1 MKLCTKVVL
10 IVILLGMQGFAYRLA
25 DYSPCVRSIGTEN
38 AYSKTLPFI
47 QGRGPGDQIGTTC
60 CDYQANGSFGQRI
73 DVDDLRQAHIVW
85 MWMDYPGQTTRYCA
99 WNLRYADGTYYGEI
113 QASPSWSGYVQM
125 DITRDL
131 DPYDQRTVI
140 AYHFNPGAG
149 YYSWI
154 DIDAGNGWGAWGGN
168 MNSPEVAEH
177 IWPYVAVANNNNFI
191 LATGDQTGDS
201 LHLYLTTDEGESWSY
216 IGGFD
221 SCTTLSQFVRASEK
235 RDTNK
240 VAFVHTQ
247 FITDTIAGGQMDN
260 DVWYVLSDD
269 GGITWGLHTNITNY
283 QPGDTVRAYCDVNAI
298 FDDNDYLHIVWA
310 GRRVDS
316 AGYWQASKIFHWDEF
331 NDTITVV
338 NSPSIYYNEPGGWW
352 IEGSAGGVGA
362 WRMPVDHPQLVSD
375 TTNGYLYCLWH
386 GNDDTTDVSAGGFF
400 NGEFYGAY
408 SSDYG
413 ITWSDY
419 VNLTNTRTPGAGPGY
434 CDDEDYM
441 TACPKVVTDSI
452 FITYIE
458 DKDAGNYTCNEGIAT
473 ENPVYCW
480 VFWTGLIR
488 TGIEEQ
494 NTVMPYNLS
503 LSCTPNPFSK
513 LINISFGIRHPDRI
527 THSSYGTGRVPSQG
541 DENPR
546 LSDGT
551 ESIELRIYDSC
562 GRLVKDFSLPTAY
575 CLVPTTIKWSGT
587 DQAGHPVPAGVYF
600 VELTAGDEIITRKVV
615 KLK

>member
-25 DYSPCVRSIGTEN
+25 DYRPCVKSIGTEHT
-38 AYSKTLPFI
+38 YTKTLPFT
-47 QGRGPGDQIGTTC
+47 QGRGPGDQIGTTWY
-60 CDYQANGSFGQRI
+60 DYQANGSYGQRI

-85 MWMDYPGQTTRYCA
+85 MKMDAGGTNRYVA
-99 WNLRYADGTYYGEI
+99 WNFRYSNGSYYGET
-113 QASPSWSGYVQM
+113 QASISWSGYVQM

-131 DPYDQRTVI
+131 DPDSQRTVI
-140 AYHFNPGAG
+140 AYHFDPGTG
-149 YYSWI
+149 YCSWI
-154 DIDAGNGWGAWGGN
+154 DIDAGNGWGAWGSN
-168 MNSPEVAEH
+168 MSEVAEH

-191 LATGDQTGDS
+191 LATGGQTSDS
-201 LHLYLTTDEGESWSY
+201 LHLYLITDEGGSY

-221 SCTTLSQFVRASEK
+221 SCACLSQFVRASER

-269 GGITWGLHTNITNY
+269 GGVTWGPHTNITNY
-283 QPGDTVRAYCDVNAI
+283 QSGDTVRAYCAVNAV

-316 AGYWQASKIFHWDEF
+316 AGYYEASKIFHWDEF

-352 IEGSAGGVGA
+352 IEGSAGSFGGH
-362 WRMPVDHPQLVSD
+362 MPADQPQLVSD

-386 GNDDTTDVSAGGFF
+386 GNDDTTDVSGAGYF
-400 NGEFYGAY
+400 NGEFYG
-408 SSDYG
+408 SHSTDYG

-419 VNLTNTRTPGAGPGY
+419 VNLTNTRSPGAGPGY
-434 CDDEDYM
+434 CNDEDYM

-452 FITYIE
+452 FVTYIE
-458 DKDAGNYTCNEGIAT
+458 DKDAGAYPSSEGIAT

-488 TGIEEQ
+488 TGIEEDQ
-494 NTVMPYNLS
+494 ASSSKFQEPILQII
-503 LSCTPNPFSK
+503 PNPFSK
-513 LINISFGIRHPDRI
+513 LINISFGIGPNAKGIEH
-527 THSSYGTGRVPSQG
+527 
-541 DENPR
+541 
-546 LSDGT
+546 GT
-551 ESIELRIYDSC
+551 EGMGLRIYDAS
-562 GRLVKDFSLPTAY
+562 GRVVKNFFLPTAY
-575 CLVPTTIKWSGT
+575 CVVPTTIKWSGT
-587 DQAGHPVPAGVYF
+587 DQTGQPVPAGVYF
-600 VELTAGDEIITRKVV
+600 VELIAGDEIITRKVI

>member
-1 MKLCTKVVL
+1 MKLFTRVVL

-25 DYSPCVRSIGTEN
+25 DYNPCVRSIGTEN
-38 AYSKTLPFI
+38 AYSKALPFI

-60 CDYQANGSFGQRI
+60 YDYQANGSFGQRI
-73 DVDDLRQAHIVW
+73 DVDDLRQAHIDW
-85 MWMDYPGQTTRYCA
+85 MWQDYPGQTTRYCA
-99 WNLRYADGTYYGEI
+99 WNFRYSNGAYYGEV
-113 QASPSWSGYVQM
+113 QASNSWSGYVQM

-131 DPYDQRTVI
+131 DPNMQRTVI
-140 AYHFNPGAG
+140 AYHWNAGPG

-154 DIDAGNGWGAWGGN
+154 DIDAGNGWGAWGSSVT
-168 MNSPEVAEH
+168 SPEVAEH
-177 IWPYVAVANNNNFI
+177 IWPYVAVANNNNII
-191 LATGDQTGDS
+191 LACGGQTGDS
-201 LHLYLTTDEGESWSY
+201 LHLYLTTNEGITWSY
-216 IGGFD
+216 VLSFD
-221 SCTTLSQFVRASEK
+221 SCATLSQFVRASEK

-269 GGITWGLHTNITNY
+269 GGVTWGPHINITNY
-283 QPGDTVRAYCDVNAI
+283 QPSDTVRAYCDVNAV

-316 AGYWQASKIFHWDEF
+316 AGYYQASKIFHWDEF

-352 IEGSAGGVGA
+352 IEGAAGGVGA
-362 WRMPVDHPQLVSD
+362 RRMPVDHPQLVSD

-400 NGEFYGAY
+400 NGEFYAAY

-452 FITYIE
+452 FITYVE
-458 DKDAGNYTCNEGIAT
+458 DKDAGAGVATTPEGELT
-473 ENPVYCW
+473 ENPVRCW

-488 TGIEEQ
+488 TGVEEDQ
-494 NTVMPYNLS
+494 ASSSKFQEPILQII
-503 LSCTPNPFSK
+503 PNPFSK
-513 LINISFGIRHPDRI
+513 LINISFGIGQRAEGQTLKIFDA
-527 THSSYGTGRVPSQG
+527 S
-541 DENPR
+541 
-546 LSDGT
+546 
-551 ESIELRIYDSC
+551 
-562 GRLVKDFSLPTAY
+562 GRLIKDFFLPTAY
-575 CLVPTTIKWSGT
+575 SSVPTTIKWSGT
-587 DQAGHPVPAGVYF
+587 DRFDRPVPAGVYF
-600 VELTAGDEIITRKVV
+600 VELTGGDESITEKVI
-615 KLK
+615 KLR

>member
-25 DYSPCVRSIGTEN
+25 DYNPCVRSIGTEN

-47 QGRGPGDQIGTTC
+47 QGRGPGDQIGTTW
-60 CDYQANGSFGQRI
+60 CDYQANGSYGQRI

-85 MWMDYPGQTTRYCA
+85 TKMDAGQTTRYIA
-99 WNLRYADGTYYGEI
+99 WNFRYSNGAYYGES
-113 QASPSWSGYVQM
+113 QASNSWSGYVQM

-131 DPYDQRTVI
+131 DPYMQRTVI

-154 DIDAGNGWGAWGGN
+154 DIDAGNGWGSWSN
-168 MNSPEVAEH
+168 NPSSPGISDH

-201 LHLYLTTDEGESWSY
+201 LHLYLTTDEGISWSY

-221 SCTTLSQFVRASEK
+221 SCATLSQFVRASEK

-269 GGITWGLHTNITNY
+269 GGITWGPHTNITNY
-283 QPGDTVRAYCDVNAI
+283 QPGDTVRAYCDVNAV

-316 AGYWQASKIFHWDEF
+316 AGYYEASKIFHWDEF

-352 IEGSAGGVGA
+352 IEGSAGSFGA
-362 WRMPVDHPQLVSD
+362 SHMPADQPQLVFD
-375 TTNGYLYCLWH
+375 TTNSYLYCLWH
-386 GNDDTTDVSAGGFF
+386 GNDDTTDVSAAGYF
-400 NGEFYGAY
+400 NGELYGAY
-408 SSDYG
+408 STDYG

-419 VNLTNTRTPGAGPGY
+419 VNLTNTRSPGAGPGY
-434 CDDEDYM
+434 CNDEDYM

-458 DKDAGNYTCNEGIAT
+458 DKDAGNYACYEGIAT

-488 TGIEEQ
+488 TGVEEEQ
-494 NTVMPYNLS
+494 GSSAKFQEPILKIS
-503 LSCTPNPFSK
+503 PNPFTTQCVVKIQAPESK
-513 LINISFGIRHPDRI
+513 NQIDLNIYDAS
-527 THSSYGTGRVPSQG
+527 GRV
-541 DENPR
+541 
-546 LSDGT
+546 
-551 ESIELRIYDSC
+551 
-562 GRLVKDFSLPTAY
+562 VKDFSLPTAY
-575 CLVPTTIKWSGT
+575 CLVPTTILWSGT
-587 DQAGHPVPAGVYF
+587 DQTGHRLPAGVYF
-600 VELTAGDEIITRKVV
+600 VELNTGNETITEKII

>member
-1 MKLCTKVVL
+1 MKLCTRIVL

-25 DYSPCVRSIGTEN
+25 DYSPCVRNIGTEH
-38 AYSKTLPFI
+38 AYTKALPFI
-47 QGRGPGDQIGTTC
+47 QGRGPGDQIGITWY
-60 CDYQANGSFGQRI
+60 DLQAPGSYGQRI

-85 MWMDYPGQTTRYCA
+85 TKMDAGQTTRYGA
-99 WNLRYADGTYYGEI
+99 WNFRYSNGSYYGET
-113 QASPSWSGYVQM
+113 QVSNSWSGYVQM

-131 DPYDQRTVI
+131 DPYMQRTVI
-140 AYHFNPGAG
+140 AYHFNPGSG
-149 YYSWI
+149 YYSYI
-154 DIDAGNGWGAWGGN
+154 DIDGGNGWGSLPN
-168 MNSPEVAEH
+168 NPKSIEISDH
-177 IWPYVAVANNNNFI
+177 IWPYIAVANNNNFI
-191 LATGDQTGDS
+191 LATGDYSGNMH
-201 LHLYLTTDEGESWSY
+201 HLYLTTDEGISWSY

-221 SCTTLSQFVRASEK
+221 SCATLSQFVRASEK

-247 FITDTIAGGQMDN
+247 FITDTIAGGQIDN

-269 GGITWGLHTNITNY
+269 GGVIWGPHINITNY
-283 QPGDTVRAYCDVNAI
+283 QPGDTMRAYCDVNAV

-310 GRRVDS
+310 GRKIDS
-316 AGYWQASKIFHWDEF
+316 AGNYYEASKIFHWDEF
-331 NDTITVV
+331 NDTITIV

-352 IEGSAGGVGA
+352 IEGSIGDFGA
-362 WRMPVDHPQLVSD
+362 WGLPANHPQLVSD

-386 GNDDTTDVSAGGFF
+386 GNDDTTDVSAAGFF

-419 VNLTNTRTPGAGPGY
+419 VNLTNTRTPGVGAGA

-458 DKDAGNYTCNEGIAT
+458 DKDAGSYVHNEGIAT

-488 TGIEEQ
+488 TGVDEHTSEPLPA
-494 NTVMPYNLS
+494 TDLS
-503 LSCTPNPFSK
+503 ISPNPFREKVCIAYGVGSNAK
-513 LINISFGIRHPDRI
+513 DINLH
-527 THSSYGTGRVPSQG
+527 
-541 DENPR
+541 
-546 LSDGT
+546 
-551 ESIELRIYDSC
+551 IYDAS
-562 GRLVKDFSLPTAY
+562 GRLIKSFLRTTPYSLHST
-575 CLVPTTIKWSGT
+575 LSWDGS
-587 DQAGHPVPAGVYF
+587 DQRGHKLPAGVYF
-600 VELTAGDEIITRKVV
+600 VELNTGDDIISRKVI